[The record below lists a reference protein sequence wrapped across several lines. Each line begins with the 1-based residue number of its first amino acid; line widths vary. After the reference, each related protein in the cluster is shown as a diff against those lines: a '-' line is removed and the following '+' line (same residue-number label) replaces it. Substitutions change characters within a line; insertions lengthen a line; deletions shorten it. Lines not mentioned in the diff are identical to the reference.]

1 MTDDKPE
8 AARDE
13 GDHQLSNSR
22 NIISRD
28 EANALLHRG
37 ALQARPYRRAQRAL
51 GPLLGMWSHTERQVE
66 GRKPGAHPRNEAQA
80 PCCESGKVER
90 KGSGSQP

>member
-1 MTDDKPE
+1 MTDDKLE

-28 EANALLHRG
+28 EADALGLKPYFTGKPCTDALRVCG
-37 ALQARPYRRAQRAL
+37 LPLGGSCATTLQAAAGGPSDRL
-51 GPLLGMWSHTERQVE
+51 GIERE
-66 GRKPGAHPRNEAQA
+66 
-80 PCCESGKVER
+80 
-90 KGSGSQP
+90 